1 MKLMYYFLV
10 NRTSG
15 KGRSVKVWNE
25 IEAILREKNVEYQV
39 IITET
44 KDEGLAFIN
53 NLLTLNQDISGIIAL
68 GGDGT
73 IHEIMNRLIG
83 TNVPF
88 SVIPTGSG
96 NDYARARGISNDYVK
111 EIEKLLQNDK
121 KKIDLLEIGDRHCMT
136 VVGIGFDA
144 KVADE
149 ANKMKWKK
157 WFGGLAYLMTI
168 LKVLITY
175 KPSSIR
181 LTLNN
186 EERVF
191 EKVWLIAI
199 ANHAYYG
206 GGIKICPNALSD
218 DGKLDICIIHSL
230 PKWRL
235 LFILAN
241 VFKGKHVTMKGVDYL
256 QVESIQVDSD
266 DPLFVT
272 ADGEMMGQTPTSV
285 SVKKEAFHV
294 ML

>member
-1 MKLMYYFLV
+1 MYYFLV

-15 KGRSVKVWNE
+15 KGRSVKVWIE
-25 IEAILREKNVEYQV
+25 IEKMLNEKNVEYDV
-39 IITET
+39 LITDT
-44 KDEGLAFIN
+44 KDDVVKYLTK
-53 NLLTLNQDISGIIAL
+53 LLQSKKNITAVVAL

-73 IHEIMNRLIG
+73 IHEIMNQLIG
-83 TNVPF
+83 TSVPF

-96 NDYARARGISNDYVK
+96 NDYARARGITKDYVK
-111 EIEKLLQNDK
+111 EVEKLLKNEQ

-149 ANKMKWKK
+149 VNKMKMKK
-157 WFGGLAYLMTI
+157 WFGGMAYFLTI
-168 LKVLITY
+168 LKVLLTY

-186 EERVF
+186 EEKVF

-199 ANHAYYG
+199 ANHAFYG
-206 GGIKICPNALSD
+206 GGIKICPNAMSD
-218 DGKLDICIIHSL
+218 DGKLDMCIIHSL

-241 VFKGKHVTMKGVDYL
+241 VFEGKHVSMSGVDYI
-256 QVESIQVDSD
+256 QVESIHVDSD
-266 DPLFVT
+266 EPLYVT
-272 ADGEMMGQTPTSV
+272 ADGEMMGQTPTAV
-285 SVKKEAFHV
+285 SIKKDAFHV

>member
-1 MKLMYYFLV
+1 MYYFLV

-15 KGRSVKVWNE
+15 KGRSVKIWNE
-25 IEAILREKNVEYQV
+25 IEEILKEKKVSYQV

-44 KDEGLAFIN
+44 KEEGLAFLHDLIHSDKN
-53 NLLTLNQDISGIIAL
+53 ISGIVAL

-73 IHEIMNRLIG
+73 IHEIMNQLIG
-83 TNVPF
+83 TTVPF

-96 NDYARARGISNDYVK
+96 NDYARARGISKDYVK
-111 EIEKLLQNDK
+111 EIEKLLQNDQ

-149 ANKMKWKK
+149 ANRMKWKK
-157 WFGGLAYLMTI
+157 WFGGLAYILTI
-168 LKVLITY
+168 FKVLLTY
-175 KPSSIR
+175 KPSSVK
-181 LTLNN
+181 LTINH
-186 EERVF
+186 EERLF

-206 GGIKICPNALSD
+206 GGIKICPNASSD
-218 DGKLDICIIHSL
+218 DGKLDLCIIHSL

-241 VFKGKHVTMKGVDYL
+241 VFEGKHVSMNGVDYL

-266 DPLFVT
+266 EPLFVT
-272 ADGEMMGQTPTSV
+272 ADGEMMGQTPTSI
-285 SVKKEAFHV
+285 SVKKSAFHV
-294 ML
+294 IS

>member
-1 MKLMYYFLV
+1 MYYFLV

-15 KGRSVKVWNE
+15 KGRSVKVWYE
-25 IEAILREKNVEYQV
+25 IERILKDKKVKYEVL
-39 IITET
+39 ITDT
-44 KDEGLAFIN
+44 KGEVVTYLT
-53 NLLTLNQDISGIIAL
+53 NLLQSKKEITAIVAL

-73 IHEIMNRLIG
+73 IHEIMNQLIG
-83 TNVPF
+83 TSVPF

-96 NDYARARGISNDYVK
+96 NDFARARGITKDYTIEV
-111 EIEKLLQNDK
+111 EKLLKNEQK
-121 KKIDLLEIGDRHCMT
+121 TIDLLEIGDRHCMT

-149 ANKMKWKK
+149 ANKMKMKK
-157 WFGGLAYLMTI
+157 WLGGMSYFVTI
-168 LKVLITY
+168 LKVLLTY

-181 LTLNN
+181 LTLN
-186 EERVF
+186 EKERMF

-206 GGIKICPNALSD
+206 GGIKICPAAVSD
-218 DGKLDICIIHSL
+218 DGQLDICIIHSL

-241 VFKGKHVTMKGVDYL
+241 VFKGKHIEMNGVDYI

-266 DPLFVT
+266 EPLYVT
-272 ADGEMMGQTPTSV
+272 GDGEMMGQTPTAV
-285 SVKKEAFHV
+285 SIKKNAFHV